1 VRIGARAA
9 LAGAVLIAAALV
21 LAGCGSGAP
30 KQPPAPKEG
39 AAASARERAK
49 IHTELGVSYYESGK
63 LGIALEELTVAIRA
77 DKSYAPA
84 WNARA
89 LVYMELKEDDQARR
103 DFKQALKL
111 DPNSSETKNNYGLFL
126 CQRNRTQE
134 GIRYF
139 LDAIKNPLYATPDV
153 AYKNAALC
161 ALNAGDKDAAE
172 EYFLKA
178 LKINASQPQ
187 ALYNMAALDFA
198 RDRNSSAKDYLARYV
213 KAVESPG
220 PEALLLG
227 ARIERR
233 LGDRAAML
241 SYGNQLRLRFP
252 SSPEAKAFLEGRF

>member
-1 VRIGARAA
+1 VRIGVRAA
-9 LAGAVLIAAALV
+9 LAWAALV
-21 LAGCGSGAP
+21 AVGLALAGCGTGAP
-30 KQPPAPKEG
+30 TQPSAPKES
-39 AAASARERAK
+39 AAASARERAR

-63 LGIALEELTVAIRA
+63 LGIALEELKEAIAA
-77 DKSYAPA
+77 DRSYAPA

-89 LVYMELKEDDQARR
+89 IVYMELKEDDQAQR

-111 DPNSSETKNNYGLFL
+111 EPNSSETKNNYGLFL

-134 GIRYF
+134 GIRYI
-139 LDAIKNPLYATPDV
+139 LDAIKNPLYETPDV

-161 ALNAGDKDAAE
+161 ALNAGEKDTAE
-172 EYFLKA
+172 QYFLMA
-178 LKINASQPQ
+178 LKINARQPQ
-187 ALYNMAALDFA
+187 SLYNMAALDFA
-198 RDRNSSAKDYLARYV
+198 RDRYSSAKQHLVRYV
-213 KAVESPG
+213 QVVESPG

-252 SSPEAKAFLEGRF
+252 SSPETKAFLEGRF